1 MARILIS
8 EDDES
13 ILEFVALMLTK
24 AGHAVIPASSNREV
38 LDRLGLRPENPAA
51 SLPDLVVLDILT
63 PKVDGYCAARVIRDH
78 PRTRAIPIVIV
89 SGLQELDRLFAVTV
103 EIQGFLK
110 KPFRPEELLC
120 LVARILGH
128 PRPDRRRHD

>member
-24 AGHAVIPASSNREV
+24 AGHAVIPASSNRE
-38 LDRLGLRPENPAA
+38 
-51 SLPDLVVLDILT
+51 VLDILT

>member
-8 EDDES
+8 EDDAS
-13 ILEFVALMLTK
+13 ILEFMTLMLTK
-24 AGHAVIPASSNREV
+24 AGHAVIPAPSNREI

-63 PKVDGYCAARVIRDH
+63 PKVDGYSAARVIRGH
-78 PRTRAIPIVIV
+78 PRTHAIPIIIV
-89 SGLQELDRLFAVTV
+89 SGLQELDRLFVVTV

-110 KPFRPEELLC
+110 KPFHPEEFLG
-120 LVARILGH
+120 LVASILDH
-128 PRPDRRRHD
+128 PKPDRRRYG